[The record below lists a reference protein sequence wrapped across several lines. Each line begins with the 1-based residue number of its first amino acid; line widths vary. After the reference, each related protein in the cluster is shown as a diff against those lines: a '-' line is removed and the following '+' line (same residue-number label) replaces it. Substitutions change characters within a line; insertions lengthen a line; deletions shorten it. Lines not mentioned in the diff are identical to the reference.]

1 MRVCLKPIPVTLRK
15 GFTWSMEEMPA
26 EAVSILIL
34 HLLNHDFTVNDQ
46 ELFPILGIDMGTR
59 RKTDNMP
66 NVENGKVKQYRMIN
80 KALAM
85 ELLSS
90 LLLTHLNSAER
101 VTSWCLTNPNGLP
114 LYFAPSGA
122 SDIECPTRQRGKP
135 AFQMIAE
142 VSAKRQVDNR
152 FYATQLYQAW
162 KHADNLAKKTDDV
175 TVYALVINGGKI
187 GSEEKL
193 QEVYRRIM
201 ERDEV
206 KQSERVRVVPIFAF
220 DVAVALRDL
229 DANLPEH
236 RFRYGSDSLAE
247 IFDKLQLGVLE
258 HKENDD
264 EQWMRKVWLDT
275 VEGQPTLDI

>member
-1 MRVCLKPIPVTLRK
+1 
-15 GFTWSMEEMPA
+15 MEEMPA
-26 EAVSILIL
+26 EAVSILLL

-59 RKTDNMP
+59 RKTDNKP
-66 NVENGKVKQYRMIN
+66 NVENGKVKQYRIIN

-90 LLLTHLNSAER
+90 LLLTHLNSADR

-114 LYFAPSGA
+114 KYFAPSGE
-122 SDIECPTRQRGKP
+122 SDIEVSYPAAGETP

-142 VSAKRQVDNR
+142 VSAKRQVDER

-162 KHADNLAKKTDDV
+162 RHANDLAQETDDK
-175 TVYALVINGGKI
+175 TVYALVINGGRI
-187 GSEEKL
+187 GSEVKL
-193 QEVYRRIM
+193 QKVYRRFM

-229 DANLPEH
+229 DVNLPADQ
-236 RFRYGSDSLAE
+236 FRYGSDSLAE

-258 HKENDD
+258 RKENDD

>member
-1 MRVCLKPIPVTLRK
+1 MPEPIPVTLRK
-15 GFTWSMEEMPA
+15 GFTWSIEEMPA
-26 EAVSILIL
+26 EAVSILLL

-59 RKTDNMP
+59 RKTANMP
-66 NVENGKVKQYRMIN
+66 NVENGKVKQYRIIN

-114 LYFAPSGA
+114 QYFAPSGE
-122 SDIECPTRQRGKP
+122 SDIEVSYPAAGETP

-142 VSAKRQVDNR
+142 VSAKRQVDEE

-162 KHADNLAKKTDDV
+162 RHADSLAQKTDNV

-206 KQSERVRVVPIFAF
+206 KQSERVRVVPIFAS

-229 DANLPEH
+229 DANLPAH

-258 HKENDD
+258 RKENDD

>member
-1 MRVCLKPIPVTLRK
+1 MPEPIPVTLRK
-15 GFTWSMEEMPA
+15 SFTWSIEEMPA
-26 EAVSILIL
+26 EAVSILLL

-59 RKTDNMP
+59 RKTANMP
-66 NVENGKVKQYRMIN
+66 NVENGTVKLYRIIN

-90 LLLTHLNSAER
+90 LLLTHLNSTER
-101 VTSWCLTNPNGLP
+101 VTSWCLTNSNGLP
-114 LYFAPSGA
+114 QYFAPSGA
-122 SDIECPTRQRGKP
+122 SDIEVSYPAAGETP

-162 KHADNLAKKTDDV
+162 KHADNLAQKTDDV

-193 QEVYRRIM
+193 QRVYRRFM
-201 ERDEV
+201 ERDDV

-220 DVAVALRDL
+220 DVALALRDL

-247 IFDKLQLGVLE
+247 IFDKLQLGMLE
-258 HKENDD
+258 RKENDD
-264 EQWMRKVWLDT
+264 EDWMRKVWLDT
-275 VEGQPTLDI
+275 VKGQPTLDI

>member
-1 MRVCLKPIPVTLRK
+1 MPEPIPVTLRK
-15 GFTWSMEEMPA
+15 SFTWSIEEMPA
-26 EAVSILIL
+26 EAVSILLL

-59 RKTDNMP
+59 RKTKNMP
-66 NVENGKVKQYRMIN
+66 NVENGKVKLYRMIN

-101 VTSWCLTNPNGLP
+101 VTSWCLTNSNGLP
-114 LYFAPSGA
+114 QYFAPAGE
-122 SDIECPTRQRGKP
+122 SDIEVSYPAAGETP

-162 KHADNLAKKTDDV
+162 KHADNLAQKTDDV

-193 QEVYRRIM
+193 QRVYRRFM
-201 ERDEV
+201 ERDDV

-220 DVAVALRDL
+220 DVALALRDL

-247 IFDKLQLGVLE
+247 IFDKLQLGMLE
-258 HKENDD
+258 RKENDD
-264 EQWMRKVWLDT
+264 EDWMRKVWLDT